1 MAYFSSLHFIV
12 KYMFCLVLCIQFN
25 TPIRR
30 SDIYRYLTENSRMAT
45 KIDRK
50 GNYLPFYGYSMI
62 SMCEQNPKLIELYYI
77 LKSSPIAKYFEPLN
91 YSTYHM
97 TIFNIWY
104 EAEKF
109 YPYQMLGGKP
119 KRELG
124 AMNTIMK
131 PVLFRMVEKMK
142 EYPDL
147 NTITLKNVKLYI
159 RPRGSS
165 LVLTVDVASEQQ
177 NEQIQNLRLWCEK
190 QCNKSDAN
198 LRFHITLG
206 YVFKE
211 VNEDI
216 EPACRQLDEWI
227 KNNIP
232 RIIIGKPT
240 PMVFTSMETFIPY
253 HQAFKKRHTME
264 VV

>member
-1 MAYFSSLHFIV
+1 
-12 KYMFCLVLCIQFN
+12 
-25 TPIRR
+25 
-30 SDIYRYLTENSRMAT
+30 MAT
-45 KIDRK
+45 KIDSK

-77 LKSSPIAKYFEPLN
+77 LKASPLAKYFEPLN
-91 YSTYHM
+91 YSSYHM
-97 TIFNIWY
+97 TIFNIWS
-104 EAEKF
+104 EREKY
-109 YPYQMLGGKP
+109 YPYQMSGGKP
-119 KRELG
+119 KRELSV
-124 AMNTIMK
+124 MNTIMK

-142 EYPDL
+142 EYPDI
-147 NTITLKNVKLYI
+147 NTITLKNIKVYI
-159 RPRGSS
+159 RPRGST
-165 LVLTVDVASEQQ
+165 LVLTVDVASDQQ
-177 NEQIQNLRLWCEK
+177 NEQIKNFRLWCEK
-190 QCNKSDAN
+190 QCNKSDSN

-253 HQAFKKRHTME
+253 HQAFKKRDTME
-264 VV
+264 VE

>member
-1 MAYFSSLHFIV
+1 
-12 KYMFCLVLCIQFN
+12 
-25 TPIRR
+25 
-30 SDIYRYLTENSRMAT
+30 MAT
-45 KIDRK
+45 KIDSK

-77 LKSSPIAKYFEPLN
+77 LKSSPIGKYFEPLN

-97 TIFNIWY
+97 TIFNIWS
-104 EAEKF
+104 EREKF
-109 YPYQMLGGKP
+109 YPYQMSGGKP
-119 KRELG
+119 KRELC
-124 AMNTIMK
+124 AMNAIMK
-131 PVLFRMVEKMK
+131 PVLFRMLEKMK

-147 NTITLKNVKLYI
+147 NTITLKNVKVYI
-159 RPRGSS
+159 RPRGST
-165 LVLTVDVASEQQ
+165 LVLTVDVASDQQ
-177 NEQIQNLRLWCEK
+177 NEQIKNFRLWCER
-190 QCNKSDAN
+190 QCNKSDSN

-232 RIIIGKPT
+232 MIIIGKPT

-253 HQAFKKRHTME
+253 HQAFKKRDTME
-264 VV
+264 VE

>member
-1 MAYFSSLHFIV
+1 
-12 KYMFCLVLCIQFN
+12 
-25 TPIRR
+25 
-30 SDIYRYLTENSRMAT
+30 MAT
-45 KIDRK
+45 KIDSK
-50 GNYLPFYGYSMI
+50 GNYLPFYGYSVI

-77 LKSSPIAKYFEPLN
+77 LKASPLAKYFEPLN
-91 YSTYHM
+91 YSSYHM
-97 TIFNIWY
+97 TIFNIWS
-104 EAEKF
+104 ERETF
-109 YPYQMLGGKP
+109 YPYQMSGGKP
-119 KRELG
+119 KRELSV
-124 AMNTIMK
+124 MNTIMK

-147 NTITLKNVKLYI
+147 NTITLKNVKMYI
-159 RPRGSS
+159 RPRGST
-165 LVLTVDVASEQQ
+165 LVLTVDVASDQQ
-177 NEQIQNLRLWCEK
+177 NEQIKNFRLWCEK
-190 QCNKSDAN
+190 QCNKSDSN

-253 HQAFKKRHTME
+253 HQAFKKRDTME
-264 VV
+264 VE

>member
-1 MAYFSSLHFIV
+1 M
-12 KYMFCLVLCIQFN
+12 
-25 TPIRR
+25 
-30 SDIYRYLTENSRMAT
+30 DITETSRMAT
-45 KIDRK
+45 KIDSK

-77 LKSSPIAKYFEPLN
+77 LKASPLAKYFEPLN
-91 YSTYHM
+91 YSSYHM
-97 TIFNIWY
+97 TIFNIWS
-104 EAEKF
+104 EREKY
-109 YPYQMLGGKP
+109 YPYQMSGGKP
-119 KRELG
+119 KRELSV
-124 AMNTIMK
+124 MNTIMK

-142 EYPDL
+142 EYPDH
-147 NTITLKNVKLYI
+147 NTITLKNIKVYI
-159 RPRGSS
+159 RPRGST
-165 LVLTVDVASEQQ
+165 LVLRVDVASDQQ
-177 NEQIQNLRLWCEK
+177 NEQIKNFRLWCEK
-190 QCNKSDAN
+190 QCNKSDSN

-253 HQAFKKRHTME
+253 HQAFKKRDTME
-264 VV
+264 VE